1 MKIDVTDL
9 QDTLEIPP
17 GAVRRLVRA
26 ALGDLPG
33 CYSVVFVDDERMTD
47 INRQY
52 LGREGTTDVIAF
64 PFEDAPLTEDDCAGE
79 IIVSAE
85 RARAEAGVRGID
97 PHAELA
103 LYVVHGALHLAGCDD
118 QTPDQAAEMHAREKE
133 ILAELGY
140 DVQRL
145 WKPINGEKKTRE
157 P

>member
-9 QDTLEIPP
+9 QDVLEIPQ
-17 GAVRRLVRA
+17 GAVRRLVRT

-52 LGREGTTDVIAF
+52 LDRQGTTDVIAF
-64 PFEDAPLTEDDCAGE
+64 PFEDAPLTQDDCAGE

-85 RARAEAGVRGID
+85 RARTEADARGLD

-103 LYVVHGALHLAGCDD
+103 LYVVHGALHLAGLDD
-118 QTPDQAAEMHAREKE
+118 QTPDQAAHMHAREKE
-133 ILAELGY
+133 ILTELGY

-145 WKPINGEKKTRE
+145 WKPVKGEKKTRE